1 MELIGNLKK
10 EVTKAQTKEEEKK
23 IIKDTIAEAGMVLDD
38 AELDTVSGG
47 GEFGPINPN
56 IR

>member
-10 EVTKAQTKEEEKK
+10 EVTKAQTKEEAKK

-47 GEFGPINPN
+47 GGFGLINPN
-56 IR
+56 IK